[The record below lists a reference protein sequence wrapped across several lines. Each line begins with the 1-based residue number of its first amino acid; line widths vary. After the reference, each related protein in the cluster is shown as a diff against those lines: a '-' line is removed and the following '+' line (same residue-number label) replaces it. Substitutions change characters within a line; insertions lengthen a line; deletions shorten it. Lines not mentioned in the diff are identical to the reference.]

1 MPGKAVPTPEK
12 ARGTIKR
19 LENVVATKPFLDAM
33 QNLADDGDALEEV
46 KRDPGAYL
54 KGFGVNLPDEAEV
67 RFEEHSPWCI
77 CIQIWIFRICYCL

>member
-1 MPGKAVPTPEK
+1 MPGKAVPTPEQ

-33 QNLADDGDALEEV
+33 RNLTDDADALEEV
-46 KRDPGAYL
+46 KRDPRAYL

-67 RFEEHSPWCI
+67 RVEDHSPWCI
-77 CIQIWIFRICYCL
+77 CICYFWFCVCYCW